1 MFFFLSTFM
10 SLNLKVKTQAASFP
24 RMMSHPGIACAQCP
38 FMGVSYTQR
47 QAKDRPEALADPA
60 AQEHWTARHSTSYLW
75 FVHRVF
81 PWAGPSCIHRDF

>member
-10 SLNLKVKTQAASFP
+10 SQNLKVKTQAAPFP

-47 QAKDRPEALADPA
+47 QAKEGPEALADPQYLLPLVC
-60 AQEHWTARHSTSYLW
+60 AQGVPVGWPFLH
-75 FVHRVF
+75 
-81 PWAGPSCIHRDF
+81 P